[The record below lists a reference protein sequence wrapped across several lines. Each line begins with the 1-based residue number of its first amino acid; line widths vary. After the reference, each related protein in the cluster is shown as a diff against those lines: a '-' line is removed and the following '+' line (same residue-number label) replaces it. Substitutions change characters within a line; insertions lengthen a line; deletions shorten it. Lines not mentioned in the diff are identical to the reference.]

1 MIVVKT
7 DDDDAISS
15 QHLEAF
21 IIVCAG
27 DKKIKRAMKSL
38 FTHCCNSFM
47 PHPHMSRELS
57 LLLWMHL
64 LTLSV
69 FIIFLHFVAGP
80 LNEELRDSPG
90 IPIAFSDR
98 FHIGLP
104 LQSRMK
110 SKYKGG
116 GFYPDINEN
125 FGFSFRRKRSCILQ
139 L

>member
-1 MIVVKT
+1 MIVGKT

-15 QHLEAF
+15 HHLEAF

-47 PHPHMSRELS
+47 PHPHMSWE

-69 FIIFLHFVAGP
+69 FIIFLHFVAVP
-80 LNEELRDSPG
+80 S
-90 IPIAFSDR
+90 A
-98 FHIGLP
+98 
-104 LQSRMK
+104 
-110 SKYKGG
+110 
-116 GFYPDINEN
+116 EN
-125 FGFSFRRKRSCILQ
+125 
-139 L
+139 